1 MGTQGAREDLFLGTG
16 ESSLDAERLGDDGVI
31 AVVRRRGAAVVGDDL
46 SAVGAAEAGRR
57 LARGREPRRLRR
69 RKGDKRGVQ
78 TLGDGVAARA
88 EGVGV
93 VGGGEPDG
101 GVDGVEDARPRAAEE
116 APPVVQRRRRRRRR
130 RRHPSQDRPP
140 PIKSKLLSPFFKIVV
155 NQCWFLFL
163 VSEFNAR
170 RFLDLAVLGPIQ
182 RNRETLVPQ
191 PGDRSVEGRGG
202 RSEGRELARLLFL
215 GSAICLSW

>member
-1 MGTQGAREDLFLGTG
+1 MPRWPVGTQGAREDLFLGIG

-31 AVVRRRGAAVVGDDL
+31 AVVPRRGAAVVGDDL

-69 RKGDKRGVQ
+69 RKGEKRGVE

-101 GVDGVEDARPRAAEE
+101 GVDGVEDACPRAAEE
-116 APPVVQRRRRRRRR
+116 APPVVQRRRRRRR
-130 RRHPSQDRPP
+130 HPSQDRPP
-140 PIKSKLLSPFFKIVV
+140 PIKPKLSPFFKIAV
-155 NQCWFLFL
+155 NQCWFLFF
-163 VSEFNAR
+163 S
-170 RFLDLAVLGPIQ
+170 LGI
-182 RNRETLVPQ
+182 
-191 PGDRSVEGRGG
+191 
-202 RSEGRELARLLFL
+202 
-215 GSAICLSW
+215 